1 MPPSDM
7 KIGLIGCGQL
17 AQGVHLRA
25 LSTLSG
31 AHVTAL
37 ADPDA
42 ARLTEAS
49 RLAPGAAKFADWRQ
63 LLALPDVDA
72 VIISAPNAF
81 HAECA
86 VAALN
91 AGKHAYIEKPLALSV
106 EQGRKVLDVAA
117 EREPTLVAVMGF
129 NYRFNPLY
137 RRVREIVR
145 GGALGQIVS
154 VRSVFT
160 TKGSAVPAW
169 KRDRA
174 TGGGVLLDLASHH
187 VDLVR
192 FLLGREI
199 IEAQASTRAVRFKG
213 DTASLRLRLD
223 DGVLVDSFFSLNSTD
238 DDRLEILG
246 THGRLAMDRYR
257 GWDVEFTSA
266 GAEASRAKRFVAQIK
281 SLRRAPYLLQKARSV
296 AGEPSF
302 AAALGDFVSAIRGG
316 GRARGATIEDG
327 LRSLAAIEAAERS
340 AASGRAE
347 AVEQIVS
354 PITVTHATTY
364 GPDAPKISVILATP
378 DHYQTIRA
386 TVRHLNRQT
395 AAGDIELVIIAPSIA
410 ELHAVA
416 AELAPFKSHQVVEVG
431 AMRSV
436 AWANAIGVQRA
447 TAPVVAFAED
457 HCFPHPTWAEA
468 LIAAHGKCVAAVG
481 PVVRNGN
488 PGTMTSWADFLIAYG
503 EWSDPHPAGAAH
515 HLPGHNSS
523 YKRDILLAY
532 GDRLEPL
539 LEAESVLHWE
549 LRDAGHALYLEPAAK
564 IDHLNFALLSV
575 WIPTQFYC
583 GWQFGATRAAGWPWW
598 KRLAW
603 VGGSGL
609 IPAVRLMRV
618 VKAALAPGRIEQRQ
632 ILPRVMPTL
641 VLGLALDGIGQA
653 VGYAFGPGNVTAKL
667 AGLEFHRVKY
677 LTERDRAAV
686 AALAAG

>member
-1 MPPSDM
+1 MPPSDVR
-7 KIGLIGCGQL
+7 IGLIGCGQL
-17 AQGVHLRA
+17 AQSVHLRVLA
-25 LSTLSG
+25 TLAG
-31 AHVTAL
+31 ARVMAL
-37 ADPDA
+37 ADPDS
-42 ARLTEAS
+42 T
-49 RLAPGAAKFADWRQ
+49 RLAAALKFAAGAVTFANWRD
-63 LLALPDVDA
+63 LLASPDVDA
-72 VIISAPNAF
+72 VIISTPNAF

-86 VAALN
+86 VATLE

-106 EQGRKVLDVAA
+106 SQGRAVFDAA
-117 EREPTLVAVMGF
+117 TERKLVAVMGF

-137 RRVREIVR
+137 RRVRDVVR
-145 GGALGQIVS
+145 SGTLGQIVS

-160 TKGSAVPAW
+160 TKSTDVPGW

-199 IEAQASTRAVRFKG
+199 VQAQASTRGVRFQG
-213 DTASLRLRLD
+213 DTASLRLTLD
-223 DGVLVDSFFSLNSTD
+223 DGVLVDSFFSLSSTD
-238 DDRLEILG
+238 DDRFEILG

-257 GWDVEFTSA
+257 GWEVDVTPA
-266 GAEASRAKRFVAQIK
+266 GSEASRAKRIVAKLK
-281 SLRRAPYLLQKARSV
+281 SLRRGGYLLKKGRSV

-302 AAALGDFVSAIRGG
+302 AAALGDFVSAVRGH
-316 GRARGATIEDG
+316 RRPRGATIVDG

-340 AASGRAE
+340 VTSGRTE
-347 AVEQIVS
+347 AIEQIAS
-354 PITVTHATTY
+354 QTPALRAATKHDA
-364 GPDAPKISVILATP
+364 DAPKLSVILATP
-378 DHYQTIRA
+378 DDYRTIRA

-395 AAGDIELVIIAPSIA
+395 IAGDIELVIIAPSA
-410 ELHAVA
+410 TTLDAVS
-416 AELAPFKSHQVVEVG
+416 AELAPFNRHQVIEVG
-431 AMRSV
+431 TMRSV
-436 AWANAIGVQRA
+436 AWANAIGVARA
-447 TAPVVAFAED
+447 TAPIVAFAED

-468 LIAAHGKCVAAVG
+468 LLAAHEKPVSAVG

-503 EWSDPHPAGAAH
+503 EWSDPHPAGPAH

-523 YKRDILLAY
+523 YKRDVLLDY
-532 GDRLEPL
+532 GDRLESA

-549 LRDAGHALYLEPAAK
+549 LRDAGHELYIEPAAK

-583 GWQFGATRAAGWPWW
+583 GWQFGATRASGWPWW

-603 VGGSGL
+603 VGGAGL
-609 IPAVRLMRV
+609 IPAVRLIRV
-618 VKAALAPGRIEQRQ
+618 VKAAFAPGRTQQRA

-641 VLGLALDGIGQA
+641 MLGLVLDGIGQA
-653 VGYAFGPGNVTAKL
+653 VGYAFGPANVTAKL

-677 LTERDRAAV
+677 LTPRDQAAV
-686 AALAAG
+686 AALAGG